1 MKDWLHKHLD
11 QIRLELARP
20 DALLML
26 VMVGLLAGI
35 LAGGVI
41 VIFRYVVEGT
51 LAGVLPGQHDEN
63 FEGLPGWLRLVLPI
77 LGGMAIGLLFR
88 WASNGQTLMGV
99 GRVLERLTYHQGY
112 IGFREFLLQFAGAAI
127 ALISG
132 QSVGREGPHV
142 YLGAAAGSLL
152 GQQLSLPNNSIRTL
166 VGCGVAA
173 AIAASFNTPL
183 AGVIFALEVVMMEY
197 TLVSFLP
204 VMLAAVSG
212 NAVSILFLGSAPAFV
227 VPALEMGSLL
237 EMPAVV
243 TLGLMTGT
251 IAACF
256 IHLSQIFSR
265 YGRAYP
271 FWWQTT
277 MAGLVV
283 GVCALFAPEVMGVG
297 YDTVSSALLGEY
309 SLIALLIILCC
320 KVVATS
326 ACGGFGVPAGMV
338 GPSLFMGA
346 IIGGIAGNLMNFW
359 FPEVSSSTTFY
370 VLLGMGAMMG
380 ASLQAPLAGL
390 TAMLELTHN
399 PAVVMPG
406 MLAIVVANLTAS
418 ELFGKESIFITLLRS
433 TGFEYRTSP
442 VLQALRRIGVGSVMK
457 KDFVRHD
464 CIISR
469 EKAEKLLVE
478 KPEWLLVEE
487 DSHPV
492 VLMHAV
498 DLARYIQNDAEAE
511 EGGKEDIDLM
521 EIPAWRAQVA
531 PICLQANL
539 QEALEL
545 LGEKLVESLYVEA
558 VDPIGRHQIYGIL
571 TREQIESAYHY

>member
-1 MKDWLHKHLD
+1 MKDWLHHRLE
-11 QIRLELARP
+11 QIRIHLSQP

-26 VMVGLLAGI
+26 VMIGLLAGI
-35 LAGGVI
+35 LSGAVI
-41 VIFRYVVEGT
+41 VLFRLSVEGT

-63 FEGLPGWLRLVLPI
+63 FEGLPGWLRLLLPI
-77 LGGMAIGLLFR
+77 LGGVAIGLLFR
-88 WASNGQTLMGV
+88 WAAGGQYLMGV

-127 ALISG
+127 SLISG

-152 GQQLSLPNNSIRTL
+152 GQRLSLPNNSIRTL

-204 VMLAAVSG
+204 VILAAVSG
-212 NAVSILFLGSAPAFV
+212 NAVSIFFLGSAPAFV
-227 VPALEMGSLL
+227 VPAMEMGSLQ

-243 TLGLMTGT
+243 LLGLVTGT
-251 IAACF
+251 IAAGF
-256 IHLSQIFSR
+256 IHLSQIFSNL
-265 YGRAYP
+265 GSPYP
-271 FWWQTT
+271 FWWRTT

-283 GVCALFAPEVMGVG
+283 GLCALFAPEVMGVG
-297 YDTVSSALLGEY
+297 YDTVTNALMGEYALSALL
-309 SLIALLIILCC
+309 LILCC
-320 KVVATS
+320 KVIATS
-326 ACGGFGVPAGMV
+326 ACGGLGVPAGMV

-346 IIGGIAGNLMNFW
+346 IIGGVAGNLMHLW
-359 FPEVSSSTTFY
+359 LPEMGSSVTLY

-390 TAMLELTHN
+390 TAMLELTYN

-433 TGFEYRTSP
+433 SGFDYRTSP
-442 VLQALRRIGVGSVMK
+442 VLQALRRIGVGSAMNES
-457 KDFVRHD
+457 FAQHD
-464 CIISR
+464 RAILR
-469 EKAEKLLVE
+469 GEAEMLLAE
-478 KPEWLLVEE
+478 KPEWLLIKEQG
-487 DSHPV
+487 DPLA
-492 VLMHAV
+492 LMPAV
-498 DLARYIQNDAEAE
+498 DLAHYIENAEGAE
-511 EGGKEDIDLM
+511 GEEDEIDLM
-521 EIPAWRAQVA
+521 EIPARRDQIA
-531 PICLQANL
+531 PIHLQASL
-539 QEALEL
+539 QEALEML
-545 LGEKLVESLYVEA
+545 NEQSVESLYVESNTA
-558 VDPIGRHQIYGIL
+558 VSRHRIYGIL
-571 TREQIESAYHY
+571 TRKDVESAYHY

>member
-1 MKDWLHKHLD
+1 MKDWLHKHLEH
-11 QIRLELARP
+11 IRLTLSRP

-26 VMVGLLAGI
+26 VMIGLLAGI
-35 LAGGVI
+35 LSGGVI
-41 VIFRYVVEGT
+41 VLFRFVVEGT
-51 LAGVLPGQHDEN
+51 LASVLPGAHDEN
-63 FEGLPGWLRLVLPI
+63 FEGLPGWLRLLLPV

-88 WASNGQTLMGV
+88 HAAKGQTLMGV

-112 IGFREFLLQFAGAAI
+112 IGLREFLLQFAGAAI

-132 QSVGREGPHV
+132 HSVGREGPHV

-152 GQQLSLPNNSIRTL
+152 GQRLSLPNNSIRTL

-227 VPALEMGSLL
+227 VPALEMGALH

-243 TLGLMTGT
+243 ALGLVTGT
-251 IAACF
+251 VAACF
-256 IHLSQIFSR
+256 IHLSQLFSR
-265 YGRAYP
+265 FGRAYP

-283 GVCALFAPEVMGVG
+283 GLCALFAPEVMGIG
-297 YDTVSSALLGEY
+297 YDTVNNALIGEYGLAALL
-309 SLIALLIILCC
+309 LILCF
-320 KVVATS
+320 KVLATS
-326 ACGGFGVPAGMV
+326 ACGGLGVPAGMV

-346 IIGGIAGNLMNFW
+346 IMGGIAGNLMNLW

-418 ELFGKESIFITLLRS
+418 ELFGKEYIFISLLRS
-433 TGFEYRTSP
+433 TGFDYRTSP
-442 VLQALRRIGVGSVMK
+442 VLQALRRIGVGSVLK
-457 KDFVRHD
+457 KEFVSHD
-464 CIISR
+464 RIISR
-469 EKAEKLLVE
+469 KTAEKLLSDE
-478 KPEWLLVEE
+478 PEWLLVEE
-487 DSHPV
+487 SDRPV
-492 VLMHAV
+492 ALMHAL
-498 DLARYIQNDAEAE
+498 DLARHIQNAELQ
-511 EGGKEDIDLM
+511 EGGIDEIDLM
-521 EIPAWRAQVA
+521 AIPAWREQIA
-531 PICLQANL
+531 PITLQANL

-545 LGEKLVESLYVEA
+545 LDRISVEALYVESA
-558 VDPIGRHQIYGIL
+558 GTAGRYQIYGIL

>member
-1 MKDWLHKHLD
+1 MKDWLHRHLE
-11 QIRLELARP
+11 QIRLTLSQP

-26 VMVGLLAGI
+26 VMIGLLAGI

-41 VIFRYVVEGT
+41 VLFRLVVEGT
-51 LAGVLPGQHDEN
+51 LAELLPGQYEEN
-63 FEGLPGWLRLVLPI
+63 FEGLPGWLRLLLPI
-77 LGGMAIGLLFR
+77 VGGLAIGLLFH
-88 WASNGQTLMGV
+88 WKANGQTLMGV

-127 ALISG
+127 ALVSG
-132 QSVGREGPHV
+132 HSVGREGPHA

-152 GQQLSLPNNSIRTL
+152 GQHLSLPNNSIRTL

-204 VMLAAVSG
+204 IMLAAVSG
-212 NAVSILFLGSAPAFV
+212 NAISILFLGAAPAFV
-227 VPALEMGSLL
+227 VPALEMGSLQ
-237 EMPAVV
+237 EMPAVMV
-243 TLGLMTGT
+243 LGLLTGT
-251 IAACF
+251 VAACF
-256 IHLSQIFSR
+256 IHLSQAFSR
-265 YGRAYP
+265 YGKGHP
-271 FWWQTT
+271 FWCQTT
-277 MAGLVV
+277 AAGLVV
-283 GVCALFAPEVMGVG
+283 GICALFVPEVMGIG
-297 YDTVSSALLGEY
+297 YDTVNSALIGEY
-309 SLIALLIILCC
+309 GLTALLLILCF
-320 KVVATS
+320 KVLATS
-326 ACGGFGVPAGMV
+326 ACGGLGVPAGMV

-346 IIGGIAGNLMNFW
+346 IIGGIVGHLMELW

-433 TGFEYRTSP
+433 TGFDYRTSP
-442 VLQALRRIGVGSVMK
+442 VLQALRRIGVGSVLK
-457 KDFVRHD
+457 KNFRCHD
-464 CIISR
+464 RMIRRTSAERLLR
-469 EKAEKLLVE
+469 EE
-478 KPEWLLVEE
+478 PEWLIVEE
-487 DSHPV
+487 DERPV
-492 VLMHAV
+492 ALMHAV
-498 DLARYIQNDAEAE
+498 DLARHIQNAQAE
-511 EGGKEDIDLM
+511 EGGIDEIDLM
-521 EIPAWRAQVA
+521 AIPAWREQIA
-531 PICLQANL
+531 PISIQANL
-539 QEALEL
+539 QQALEQL
-545 LGEKLVESLYVEA
+545 KEHAVESLYVESA
-558 VDPIGRHQIYGIL
+558 STTGRYRIYGIL

>member
-1 MKDWLHKHLD
+1 MKDWLHKY
-11 QIRLELARP
+11 LEKTRFSLSRP

-26 VMVGLLAGI
+26 VVIGWLAGV
-35 LAGGVI
+35 LSGAVI
-41 VIFRYVVEGT
+41 VLFRLVVEGT
-51 LAGVLPGQHDEN
+51 LAGVLPGQYEEN
-63 FEGLPGWLRLVLPI
+63 FEGLPGWLRLLLPI
-77 LGGMAIGLLFR
+77 LGGVAIGLLFR
-88 WASNGQTLMGV
+88 WKANGQTMMGV

-132 QSVGREGPHV
+132 HSVGREGPHV

-152 GQQLSLPNNSIRTL
+152 GQRLSLPNNSIRTL
-166 VGCGVAA
+166 LGCGVAA

-212 NAVSILFLGSAPAFV
+212 NAVSIFFLGSAPAFE
-227 VPALEMGSLL
+227 VPALELGSLQ

-243 TLGLMTGT
+243 MLGLMTGT

-256 IHLSQIFSR
+256 IHLSQTFSR
-265 YGRAYP
+265 YGRGYP

-277 MAGLVV
+277 MAGLIV
-283 GVCALFAPEVMGVG
+283 GICALFAPEIMGIG
-297 YDTVSSALLGEY
+297 YDTVNSALLGEY
-309 SLIALLIILCC
+309 SLLALLLILVC
-320 KVVATS
+320 KVIATS
-326 ACGGFGVPAGMV
+326 ACGGLGVPAGMV

-346 IIGGIAGNLMNFW
+346 IIGGAAGNLMNFC

-390 TAMLELTHN
+390 TAMLELTQN
-399 PAVVMPG
+399 PGVVMPG

-418 ELFGKESIFITLLRS
+418 EIFGKESIFISLLRS
-433 TGFEYRTSP
+433 TGFEHKTSP

-457 KDFVRHD
+457 KGFVCHD
-464 CIISR
+464 HIISR
-469 EKAEKLLVE
+469 EQAEKLLVD
-478 KPEWLLVEE
+478 KPEWLLVEIE
-487 DSHPV
+487 GSPE
-492 VLMHAV
+492 VLMHAI
-498 DLARYIQNDAEAE
+498 DLARHIQDVESE
-511 EGGKEDIDLM
+511 EGGVGDIDLM
-521 EIPAWRAQVA
+521 EIPAWRE
-531 PICLQANL
+531 PIIPIAFQANL

-545 LGEKLVESLYVEA
+545 LDRMSVESLYVESSSIA
-558 VDPIGRHQIYGIL
+558 GRHQIYGIL
-571 TREQIESAYHY
+571 TREEIESAYHY

>member
-1 MKDWLHKHLD
+1 MKGWLHKQLE
-11 QIRLELARP
+11 QIRLTLSHP

-26 VMVGLLAGI
+26 VMIGLLAGV
-35 LAGGVI
+35 LSGGVI
-41 VIFRYVVEGT
+41 VLFRLAVEGT
-51 LAGVLPGQHDEN
+51 LAGVLPGGHDEN
-63 FEGLPGWLRLVLPI
+63 FEGLPGWLRLFLPI
-77 LGGMAIGLLFR
+77 LGGLAIGLLFHK
-88 WASNGQTLMGV
+88 AANGQTLMGV

-127 ALISG
+127 ALVSG

-152 GQQLSLPNNSIRTL
+152 GQRLSLPNNSIRTL

-212 NAVSILFLGSAPAFV
+212 NAVSIFFLGSAPAFV
-227 VPALEMGSLL
+227 VPALEMGSLQ

-243 TLGLMTGT
+243 MLGLMAGT

-256 IHLSQIFSR
+256 IHLSQVFSR

-297 YDTVSSALLGEY
+297 YDTVTSALLGEY
-309 SLIALLIILCC
+309 ALPALLLILCC
-320 KVVATS
+320 KVIATS

-346 IIGGIAGNLMNFW
+346 IIGAIAGNLMNFW

-390 TAMLELTHN
+390 TAMLELTYN

-418 ELFGKESIFITLLRS
+418 ELFGKESIFISLLRS
-433 TGFEYRTSP
+433 SGFDYRTSP
-442 VLQALRRIGVGSVMK
+442 VLQALRRIGVASAMK
-457 KDFVRHD
+457 KHFVQHD
-464 CIISR
+464 RTISL
-469 EKAEKLLVE
+469 EEAEELLSE
-478 KPEWLLVEE
+478 EPEWLLIEE
-487 DSHPV
+487 DDYPV
-492 VLMHAV
+492 ALMHAV
-498 DLARYIQNDAEAE
+498 DLARHIQNAEAE
-511 EGGKEDIDLM
+511 EGGIEDIDLM
-521 EIPAWRAQVA
+521 EIPAWRAQAA
-531 PICLQANL
+531 PIRLQASL
-539 QEALEL
+539 QEALEQL
-545 LGEKLVESLYVEA
+545 DEQLVESLYVESKS
-558 VDPIGRHQIYGIL
+558 PTGRQQIYGVL
-571 TREQIESAYHY
+571 TREHVESAYHY

>member
-1 MKDWLHKHLD
+1 MKDWLHSHLE
-11 QIRLELARP
+11 QIRLHLSRP

-26 VMVGLLAGI
+26 VIMGLLAG
-35 LAGGVI
+35 LLSGAVI
-41 VIFRYVVEGT
+41 VLFRFVVEGT
-51 LAGVLPGQHDEN
+51 LAGVLPGGHDEN
-63 FEGLPGWLRLVLPI
+63 FEGLPGWLRLFLPI
-77 LGGMAIGLLFR
+77 LGGLAIGLLFH
-88 WASNGQTLMGV
+88 WKANGQTLMGV

-127 ALISG
+127 ALVSG
-132 QSVGREGPHV
+132 HSVGREGPHV

-152 GQQLSLPNNSIRTL
+152 GQQLKLPNNSIRTL

-197 TLVSFLP
+197 TLASFIP

-227 VPALEMGSLL
+227 VPTLEMGSLQ
-237 EMPAVV
+237 EMPAVIA
-243 TLGLMTGT
+243 LGLMTGMV
-251 IAACF
+251 AACF
-256 IHLSQIFSR
+256 IHLSQTFAH
-265 YGRAYP
+265 YGRDYP
-271 FWWQTT
+271 FWQQTT
-277 MAGLVV
+277 VAGLVV
-283 GVCALFAPEVMGVG
+283 GVCALFVPEVMGIG
-297 YDTVSSALLGEY
+297 YDTVNSALIGEY
-309 SLIALLIILCC
+309 GLIALLLILCC
-320 KVVATS
+320 KVIATS
-326 ACGGFGVPAGMV
+326 ACGGLGVPAGMV

-359 FPEVSSSTTFY
+359 FPEMSSSTTFY

-406 MLAIVVANLTAS
+406 MLAIVIANLTAS
-418 ELFGKESIFITLLRS
+418 ELFHKESIFISLLRA
-433 TGFEYRTSP
+433 TGFDYRTSP

-457 KDFVRHD
+457 KKFACHD
-464 CIISR
+464 RIINR
-469 EKAEKLLVE
+469 DRAEELLAKE
-478 KPEWLLVEE
+478 PEWLLVEE
-487 DSHPV
+487 NGSPV
-492 VLMHAV
+492 VLMHAL
-498 DLARYIQNDAEAE
+498 DLARHIQNAGAE
-511 EGGKEDIDLM
+511 EGGVDEIDLM
-521 EIPAWRAQVA
+521 AIPAWREQVA
-531 PICLQANL
+531 PISLQANL

-545 LGEKLVESLYVEA
+545 LDEQPAESLYVKSTRATGEH
-558 VDPIGRHQIYGIL
+558 RIYGIL

>member
-1 MKDWLHKHLD
+1 MKDRLHHQLERVRLHLS
-11 QIRLELARP
+11 RP

-26 VMVGLLAGI
+26 VMIGLLAGV
-35 LAGGVI
+35 LAGAVI
-41 VIFRYVVEGT
+41 VIFRFAVEGT

-63 FEGLPGWLRLVLPI
+63 FEGLPGWLRLMLPI
-77 LGGMAIGLLFR
+77 LGGLAIGLLFR
-88 WASNGQTLMGV
+88 WKGNGQTLMGV

-152 GQQLSLPNNSIRTL
+152 GQHFSLPNNSIRTL
-166 VGCGVAA
+166 VGCGAAA

-197 TLVSFLP
+197 TLASFLP

-212 NAVSILFLGSAPAFV
+212 NAISIFFLGSAPAFI
-227 VPALEMGSLL
+227 VPTLEMGSLQ
-237 EMPAVV
+237 EMPIVIV
-243 TLGLMTGT
+243 LGLMTGA

-256 IHLSQIFSR
+256 IHLSQLFSH
-265 YGRAYP
+265 YGRRYP

-283 GVCALFAPEVMGVG
+283 GICALFAPEVMGVG
-297 YDTVSSALLGEY
+297 YDTVTSALLGEY
-309 SLIALLIILCC
+309 ALPVLLLILCC

-326 ACGGFGVPAGMV
+326 ACGGFGIPAGMV

-346 IIGGIAGNLMNFW
+346 IMGGIVGNLTNLW
-359 FPEVSSSTTFY
+359 FPEASSSITFY

-418 ELFGKESIFITLLRS
+418 ELFGKESIFISLLRS
-433 TGFEYRTSP
+433 SGFDYRTSP
-442 VLQALRRIGVGSVMK
+442 VLQALRRIGVGGVVK
-457 KDFVRHD
+457 RDFIQQNH
-464 CIISR
+464 ILSR
-469 EKAEKLLVE
+469 EEVEELLSME
-478 KPEWLLVEE
+478 PEWLLVNRGG
-487 DSHPV
+487 HPV
-492 VLMHAV
+492 ALMHAV
-498 DLARYIQNDAEAE
+498 DLARHMQNSEME
-511 EGGKEDIDLM
+511 EGGTEEIDLM
-521 EIPAWRAQVA
+521 AIPAWRAQTA
-531 PICLQANL
+531 PIPLQASL

-545 LGEKLVESLYVEA
+545 LDEQLIESLYVESTSP
-558 VDPIGRHQIYGIL
+558 VGKRQIYGIL
-571 TREQIESAYHY
+571 TREHIESAYHY

>member
-1 MKDWLHKHLD
+1 MKGWLHKQLE
-11 QIRLELARP
+11 QIRLTLSHP

-26 VMVGLLAGI
+26 VMIGLLAGV
-35 LAGGVI
+35 LSGGVI
-41 VIFRYVVEGT
+41 VLFRLAVEGT
-51 LAGVLPGQHDEN
+51 LAGVLPGGHDEN
-63 FEGLPGWLRLVLPI
+63 FEGLPGWLRLFLPI
-77 LGGMAIGLLFR
+77 LGGLAIGLLFHK
-88 WASNGQTLMGV
+88 AANGQTLMGV

-127 ALISG
+127 ALVSG

-152 GQQLSLPNNSIRTL
+152 GQRLSLPNNSIRTL

-212 NAVSILFLGSAPAFV
+212 NAVSIFFLGSAPAFV
-227 VPALEMGSLL
+227 VPALEMGSLQ

-243 TLGLMTGT
+243 MLGLMTGT

-256 IHLSQIFSR
+256 IHLSQLFSR
-265 YGRAYP
+265 YGRPYP

-297 YDTVSSALLGEY
+297 YDTVTSALLGEY
-309 SLIALLIILCC
+309 ALPALLLILCC
-320 KVVATS
+320 KVIATS

-346 IIGGIAGNLMNFW
+346 IIGAVAGNLMNFW

-390 TAMLELTHN
+390 TAMLELTYN

-418 ELFGKESIFITLLRS
+418 ELFGKESIFISLLRS
-433 TGFEYRTSP
+433 SGFDYRTSP
-442 VLQALRRIGVGSVMK
+442 VLQALRRVGVGSVMK
-457 KDFVRHD
+457 KHFVQHD
-464 CIISR
+464 RTISL
-469 EKAEKLLVE
+469 EEVEELLSE
-478 KPEWLLVEE
+478 KPEWLLIEE
-487 DSHPV
+487 EGNPV
-492 VLMHAV
+492 ALMRAV
-498 DLARYIQNDAEAE
+498 DLARYIQNAEAE
-511 EGGKEDIDLM
+511 EGGMEEIDLM
-521 EIPAWRAQVA
+521 EIPAWRAQAA
-531 PICLQANL
+531 PIRLQASL

-545 LGEKLVESLYVEA
+545 LDGQLVESLYVESKSST
-558 VDPIGRHQIYGIL
+558 GRHRIYGVL
-571 TREQIESAYHY
+571 TREHVESAYHY